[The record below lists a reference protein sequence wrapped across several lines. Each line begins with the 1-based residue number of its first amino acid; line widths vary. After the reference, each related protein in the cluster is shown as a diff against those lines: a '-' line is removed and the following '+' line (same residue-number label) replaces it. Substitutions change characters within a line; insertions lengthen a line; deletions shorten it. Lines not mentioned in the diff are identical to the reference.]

1 MSVVE
6 QNSHH
11 LAGEG
16 LEIEAAIPA
25 SLLDLLSSGNDSLD
39 LESPS
44 AKAYLDRLVS
54 LGLDD
59 LVQEPSIISNER
71 SGVDLE
77 LVNLC
82 YREYSTFTS
91 VHQCSAAIG
100 AAFDDFDT
108 SLDKLIESIPA
119 LEDECRQFG
128 RGTAEIQSAR
138 KRAVLLQEHEDK
150 LLDVLEIPQLMETC
164 VRNGYYQEALE
175 LSSHVSNLREKHHAI
190 IVDDVAD
197 EANGILQLMTAQLLG
212 VLREPVKLP
221 ALIKAVGYLRKLQDL
236 DDIQL
241 GLAFLSSRLHNYRA
255 RLVEIEKDRAEPVRY
270 LRRYIDLF
278 REHVFDII
286 SQYTTIFSGVTGDQ
300 LATFVNL
307 CVDDLVQL
315 VHRYIPRIAS
325 DSAAMSSILVQLGY
339 CSLSFARAGLDFSS
353 LLVDPF
359 KASIKHS
366 YDQAAESAATLVK
379 TTLSLDPQPAAPTS
393 LVSAYHLQQILTDP
407 HSPPNIRQDADNHTP
422 PAVLAHF
429 PPIAQYLNAHLTALN
444 SLRLL
449 APFQSLPALQASQN
463 RSIQQSTAAVLDYVE
478 QAVAIEMTGELSRS
492 SGSRHRH
499 TRTNSTPRAHLIR
512 RNTETQLSAETLAA
526 KRRETKRICVAFA
539 DAWVLTCEFIRQA
552 MGIVLETDAAA
563 RDVDGEV
570 LTQLEEWIEGN
581 REKDLDAQ
589 EQDHTP
595 KVNGNQQMNPLE
607 EGSEAVDG
615 VDMEVGKAM
624 DLGQSVDPARVA
636 SPKPVPVELAPPTA
650 TTEPVPD
657 RQSPPMP
664 ERMATIESSEP
675 PIETAIEPS
684 AEPSIKP
691 PIEPPVE
698 PPIETPVEVTAPT
711 PEVEA
716 DHEASQGV
724 DLPPI
729 PAEIATEQVA
739 SGYTAEPSPTPDADS
754 TPLDV
759 KTSAPTIEH
768 PVPSE
773 AESVNVEP
781 APVAEKAAPTDVESE
796 AVVPERLSTPA
807 IETESIAA
815 VETPIQAET
824 QPSNV
829 SPHNSPAVDAQSDA
843 TAPVESEPG
852 PVQSENRSDNI
863 PPSKSEQPESVPVTA
878 NDSSPATPEPAKS
891 NPVELEPSPL
901 DTPDAP
907 SVPVSESATPLEA
920 EEGDE
925 PGTGTVTPTAEPHG
939 QEASAPKTNKKKK
952 KKNGKK

>member
-6 QNSHH
+6 QNSHIP
-11 LAGEG
+11 AGEG
-16 LEIEAAIPA
+16 MEIEAAIPA

-236 DDIQL
+236 DDTQL

-379 TTLSLDPQPAAPTS
+379 TTLSLDPQPAAPIS
-393 LVSAYHLQQILTDP
+393 LVSAHHLQQILTDP
-407 HSPPNIRQDADNHTP
+407 HSPPSIRQDSDNHTP

-463 RSIQQSTAAVLDYVE
+463 KSVQQSTAAVLDYVE

-539 DAWVLTCEFIRQA
+539 DAWVLACEFLRQA

-563 RDVDGEV
+563 RDMDGDV
-570 LTQLEEWIEGN
+570 LKQLEEWIEEN

-589 EQDHTP
+589 ESDLTP
-595 KVNGNQQMNPLE
+595 KVNGSQQMNPLE
-607 EGSEAVDG
+607 EGSEALDG
-615 VDMEVGKAM
+615 IDIEMDKAK
-624 DLGQSVDPARVA
+624 DLCRSVDPAPVA
-636 SPKPVPVELAPPTA
+636 SPETVPVAMEPPTSTA
-650 TTEPVPD
+650 EPVPD
-657 RQSPPMP
+657 RPSPPTP
-664 ERMATIESSEP
+664 GTTAPIESSEQ
-675 PIETAIEPS
+675 PIE
-684 AEPSIKP
+684 P
-691 PIEPPVE
+691 PIEPPAEPPAELPVE
-698 PPIETPVEVTAPT
+698 PSIEDAVPA

-716 DHEASQGV
+716 ELEASQGV

-729 PAEIATEQVA
+729 PAVIADEQVA
-739 SGYTAEPSPTPDADS
+739 PE
-754 TPLDV
+754 
-759 KTSAPTIEH
+759 
-768 PVPSE
+768 
-773 AESVNVEP
+773 
-781 APVAEKAAPTDVESE
+781 PVAEAISPPLDANPAPISEDLVPTRTESVDIEPTPVVEEPIPTNVESE
-796 AVVPERLSTPA
+796 AVVPEQLSTPA
-807 IETESIAA
+807 IETEPIAA
-815 VETPIQAET
+815 VETPIQSET
-824 QPSNV
+824 QFDNA
-829 SPHNSPAVDAQSDA
+829 SPLRPPAVDAQSDVP
-843 TAPVESEPG
+843 TSVESAPAAA
-852 PVQSENRSDNI
+852 QLDNQAVDV
-863 PPSKSEQPESVPVTA
+863 PLSKSEQPEPELMDADPSPV
-878 NDSSPATPEPAKS
+878 TPEPAKDLP
-891 NPVELEPSPL
+891 NQLEPSPL
-901 DTPDAP
+901 DTPNAP
-907 SVPVSESATPLEA
+907 SVPVSESATPLE
-920 EEGDE
+920 EEDGDE
-925 PGTGTVTPTAEPHG
+925 PGTGTVTPTAELNG
-939 QEASAPKTNKKKK
+939 QETSAPKANKKKK
-952 KKNGKK
+952 KKKGKK

>member
-6 QNSHH
+6 RNSHT
-11 LAGEG
+11 LAGEDFG
-16 LEIEAAIPA
+16 VEAAIPA

-59 LVQEPSIISNER
+59 LLQEPSIIGNER

-100 AAFDDFDT
+100 SAFDDFDT

-150 LLDVLEIPQLMETC
+150 LLDVLGIPQLMETC

-175 LSSHVSNLREKHHAI
+175 LSSHVSNLREKHQAI
-190 IVDDVAD
+190 IIDDVAD

-255 RLVEIEKDRAEPVRY
+255 RLVEIEMDRAEPVRY

-359 KASIKHS
+359 KATIKHS
-366 YDQAAESAATLVK
+366 YDQAAESAATSVK
-379 TTLSLDPQPAAPTS
+379 TTLSLDPQPAALTS
-393 LVSAYHLQQILTDP
+393 LVSAHHLQQILTDP
-407 HSPPNIRQDADNHTP
+407 SSPPNIRQVNDDHTP

-463 RSIQQSTAAVLDYVE
+463 KSIQQSTAAVLDYVE

-499 TRTNSTPRAHLIR
+499 TRTNSTPRSHLIR

-539 DAWVLTCEFIRQA
+539 DAWVLACEFLRQA
-552 MGIVLETDAAA
+552 MGIVLETEAAA
-563 RDVDGEV
+563 KDMDGEV

-581 REKDLDAQ
+581 REKELDISGA
-589 EQDHTP
+589 DPTP
-595 KVNGNQQMNPLE
+595 AVNGNSQMKSLE
-607 EGSEAVDG
+607 EGSEALDG
-615 VDMEVGKAM
+615 LDVETDKAM
-624 DLGQSVDPARVA
+624 SVDRGVDPAPSA
-636 SPKPVPVELAPPTA
+636 SLEIVPVDPTPPTA
-650 TTEPVPD
+650 TDQPALNGAANPL
-657 RQSPPMP
+657 P
-664 ERMATIESSEP
+664 EETAPIESGQPPTEP
-675 PIETAIEPS
+675 PIEPF
-684 AEPSIKP
+684 
-691 PIEPPVE
+691 VE
-698 PPIETPVEVTAPT
+698 PPLEITAFDSGF
-711 PEVEA
+711 EA
-716 DHEASQGV
+716 EPGTSQGV

-729 PAEIATEQVA
+729 PMQFTASQNAAQVVSEPIAEAT
-739 SGYTAEPSPTPDADS
+739 S
-754 TPLDV
+754 TPEAIDSPHGTELPAAISEV
-759 KTSAPTIEH
+759 S
-768 PVPSE
+768 VPIRT
-773 AESVNVEP
+773 
-781 APVAEKAAPTDVESE
+781 APVDVESTPVVEGSVPNDMEFE
-796 AVVPERLSTPA
+796 AVVPEPIPA
-807 IETESIAA
+807 TEIQTDAIAA
-815 VETPIQAET
+815 VGPPTPSAKQLDD
-824 QPSNV
+824 V
-829 SPHNSPAVDAQSDA
+829 SPLDPPTEEAGVKAIASTEPAP
-843 TAPVESEPG
+843 APVDPESKIDDASPTK
-852 PVQSENRSDNI
+852 P
-863 PPSKSEQPESVPVTA
+863 EQPESA
-878 NDSSPATPEPAKS
+878 NDSGFATPEPAKS
-891 NPVELEPSPL
+891 DPVELEPSPL
-901 DTPDAP
+901 DTLEAT
-907 SVPVSESATPLEA
+907 SVPVSGSATPLDDED
-920 EEGDE
+920 GDE
-925 PGTGTVTPTAEPHG
+925 PGTGAVTPVAESNG
-939 QEASAPKTNKKKK
+939 QESSAPKANKKKK
-952 KKNGKK
+952 KKKGKK

>member
-6 QNSHH
+6 QDSHH
-11 LAGEG
+11 MAGEG

-255 RLVEIEKDRAEPVRY
+255 RLVEIEMDRAEPVRY

-286 SQYTTIFSGVTGDQ
+286 SQYTTIFSGVAGDQ

-379 TTLSLDPQPAAPTS
+379 TTLSLDPQPAAPSS
-393 LVSAYHLQQILTDP
+393 LVSAHHLPQILTDP
-407 HSPPNIRQDADNHTP
+407 HSPPVIRQDSDNHTP

-463 RSIQQSTAAVLDYVE
+463 KSIQQSTAAVLDYVE

-539 DAWVLTCEFIRQA
+539 DAWVLACGFIRQA

-563 RDVDGEV
+563 KDTDGEM
-570 LTQLEEWIEGN
+570 LPQLEEWIEGN
-581 REKDLDAQ
+581 REKGLDTQ
-589 EQDHTP
+589 EPGQTP
-595 KVNGNQQMNPLE
+595 TANGNQQMKPLE

-615 VDMEVGKAM
+615 VDKEVEKAM
-624 DLGQSVDPARVA
+624 DIGQSVDPARVA
-636 SPKPVPVELAPPTA
+636 SPEPVRVELAPPTA

-657 RQSPPMP
+657 RQLPPMP
-664 ERMATIESSEP
+664 ERIAPIESSTP
-675 PIETAIEPS
+675 SIETAIEPP
-684 AEPSIKP
+684 AEPSVGLT
-691 PIEPPVE
+691 VE
-698 PPIETPVEVTAPT
+698 PPIESPIEVTAPA

-716 DHEASQGV
+716 DLEASQGV

-729 PAEIATEQVA
+729 PAQIAAEQVA
-739 SGYTAEPSPTPDADS
+739 PGPTAESSPPPTEAISTPIDATVPASISEDPIPTGTEPVVDIETTPIVEEPTP
-754 TPLDV
+754 T
-759 KTSAPTIEH
+759 
-768 PVPSE
+768 
-773 AESVNVEP
+773 N
-781 APVAEKAAPTDVESE
+781 VESE
-796 AVVPERLSTPA
+796 AVVPEQLSTPA
-807 IETESIAA
+807 IETEPIAA
-815 VETPIQAET
+815 VETPVET
-824 QPSNV
+824 EKQS
-829 SPHNSPAVDAQSDA
+829 SPALNAQSDA
-843 TAPVESEPG
+843 AGTIESAPAPVQPERQPEDVPLS
-852 PVQSENRSDNI
+852 N
-863 PPSKSEQPESVPVTA
+863 SEQLESVPMTA
-878 NDSSPATPEPAKS
+878 NDSRPATPEPTKADV
-891 NPVELEPSPL
+891 NQLEPSPL
-901 DTPDAP
+901 VTPDAP
-907 SVPVSESATPLEA
+907 SLPVSGSATPLE
-920 EEGDE
+920 EHEGDE
-925 PGTGTVTPTAEPHG
+925 PDTGTVTPTAETNG

-952 KKNGKK
+952 KKKGKK

>member
-11 LAGEG
+11 LAAEG

-71 SGVDLE
+71 SGVNLE

-449 APFQSLPALQASQN
+449 APLQSLPALQASQN

-698 PPIETPVEVTAPT
+698 PPIETPIEVTAPA
-711 PEVEA
+711 PEFEVPVQVA
-716 DHEASQGV
+716 A
-724 DLPPI
+724 
-729 PAEIATEQVA
+729 EQVA
-739 SGYTAEPSPTPDADS
+739 PGPTAEPSPPPTDAIS
-754 TPLDV
+754 TPIDA
-759 KTSAPTIEH
+759 KAPTSTNED
-768 PVPSE
+768 PVPARTE
-773 AESVNVEP
+773 TVDVESTPVVEE
-781 APVAEKAAPTDVESE
+781 PVAADVESE
-796 AVVPERLSTPA
+796 AVVPEQLNTPV
-807 IETESIAA
+807 IYTESVAA
-815 VETPIQAET
+815 VETPVELET
-824 QPSNV
+824 QSDNV
-829 SPHNSPAVDAQSDA
+829 SPLNSPIANAQTDAAA
-843 TAPVESEPG
+843 TA
-852 PVQSENRSDNI
+852 
-863 PPSKSEQPESVPVTA
+863 ESVPPPVHAEIHAGNVSPLNAEQVESVPMTA

-891 NPVELEPSPL
+891 NPGQLEPSPL
-901 DTPDAP
+901 DTPKAP
-907 SVPVSESATPLEA
+907 SVPVRESATPLE
-920 EEGDE
+920 EDEGDE
-925 PGTGTVTPTAEPHG
+925 PGTGSVTPTAEPNG
-939 QEASAPKTNKKKK
+939 QEPSAPKTNKKKK
-952 KKNGKK
+952 KKKGKK

>member
-6 QNSHH
+6 HNSHIPP
-11 LAGEG
+11 GEG

-128 RGTAEIQSAR
+128 KGTAEIQSAR

-393 LVSAYHLQQILTDP
+393 LASAHHLQQILTDP
-407 HSPPNIRQDADNHTP
+407 HSPPGIRHEFDNHTP

-463 RSIQQSTAAVLDYVE
+463 KSIQQSTAAVLDYVE
-478 QAVAIEMTGELSRS
+478 QAVAIEMTGDLSRS

-539 DAWVLTCEFIRQA
+539 DAWVLACEFIRQA

-563 RDVDGEV
+563 RDMDGEV
-570 LTQLEEWIEGN
+570 LIQLEEWIEGN

-595 KVNGNQQMNPLE
+595 KVNGNQQMKPLE

-615 VDMEVGKAM
+615 IDTEMEKAVDIGRSVG
-624 DLGQSVDPARVA
+624 PAPVA
-636 SPKPVPVELAPPTA
+636 SPEATPIEMAPPA
-650 TTEPVPD
+650 STTEPVPGTP
-657 RQSPPMP
+657 SPPTP
-664 ERMATIESSEP
+664 EKTAPVESSELLV
-675 PIETAIEPS
+675 ETV
-684 AEPSIKP
+684 
-691 PIEPPVE
+691 IEPPVE
-698 PPIETPVEVTAPT
+698 PHIETPVEVAAPA

-716 DHEASQGV
+716 DPEASQGV

-729 PAEIATEQVA
+729 PPEIATEQVA
-739 SGYTAEPSPTPDADS
+739 SGSTAEPSPTPNADS
-754 TPLDV
+754 TPLDA
-759 KTSAPTIEH
+759 KTSAPAIEH

-781 APVAEKAAPTDVESE
+781 APVVEEPAPTDVESE
-796 AVVPERLSTPA
+796 AVVPEQLSTPA
-807 IETESIAA
+807 IQTESIAA

-829 SPHNSPAVDAQSDA
+829 SLHNSPDVDAQSDA
-843 TAPVESEPG
+843 TAPVESEPA
-852 PVQSENRSDNI
+852 PVQSDNQPDNS
-863 PPSKSEQPESVPVTA
+863 PPSKSEQPELVPKA
-878 NDSSPATPEPAKS
+878 GNDSIPATPEPAKG
-891 NPVELEPSPL
+891 NPVELEPPSL

-907 SVPVSESATPLEA
+907 SLPVSGNATPLEE

-925 PGTGTVTPTAEPHG
+925 PGTGTVTPTAEPNG

-952 KKNGKK
+952 KKKGKK

>member
-11 LAGEG
+11 LAAEG

-44 AKAYLDRLVS
+44 AKAYLGRLVS

-236 DDIQL
+236 DDVQL

-315 VHRYIPRIAS
+315 VHRYMPRIAS

-339 CSLSFARAGLDFSS
+339 CSLSFGRAGLDFSS
-353 LLVDPF
+353 LLVEPF
-359 KASIKHS
+359 KASIRHS

-393 LVSAYHLQQILTDP
+393 LVSAHHLQQILTDP

-463 RSIQQSTAAVLDYVE
+463 KSIQQSTAAVLDYVE

-539 DAWVLTCEFIRQA
+539 DAWVLACEFIRQA

-563 RDVDGEV
+563 RMLDGEV

-581 REKDLDAQ
+581 REKELDTQ
-589 EQDHTP
+589 EPGQTP
-595 KVNGNQQMNPLE
+595 TANGNQQMNPLE

-615 VDMEVGKAM
+615 VDMEVEKAM

-636 SPKPVPVELAPPTA
+636 SPEPVPVELAPPTV
-650 TTEPVPD
+650 TSEPVPD

-664 ERMATIESSEP
+664 ERLATIESSEP
-675 PIETAIEPS
+675 PIETAIEQS
-684 AEPSIKP
+684 AEPSTKP

-698 PPIETPVEVTAPT
+698 PPIETPIEVTAPAL
-711 PEVEA
+711 EVEA
-716 DHEASQGV
+716 GLEASQGV

-729 PAEIATEQVA
+729 PAQIAAEQA
-739 SGYTAEPSPTPDADS
+739 TPGPTDPSPTTDAIS
-754 TPLDV
+754 TPIDA
-759 KTSAPTIEH
+759 KASTSINED
-768 PVPSE
+768 PVPARTE
-773 AESVNVEP
+773 TVDVESTPVVEDP
-781 APVAEKAAPTDVESE
+781 IPTDVKSE
-796 AVVPERLSTPA
+796 AVVPEQLSTPA
-807 IETESIAA
+807 IQTEPIAA
-815 VETPIQAET
+815 VETPVESET
-824 QPSNV
+824 QSDNV
-829 SPHNSPAVDAQSDA
+829 SPLNSPAANTQSDA
-843 TAPVESEPG
+843 AATAESAPAPVQP
-852 PVQSENRSDNI
+852 ENQADDVS
-863 PPSKSEQPESVPVTA
+863 PLKAEQVESVPMTP
-878 NDSSPATPEPAKS
+878 NESSPATPEPAKS
-891 NPVELEPSPL
+891 NSGQLEPSPL
-901 DTPDAP
+901 GTPKAP
-907 SVPVSESATPLEA
+907 SVPVSGSATPLE
-920 EEGDE
+920 EDEGDE
-925 PGTGTVTPTAEPHG
+925 PGTGTVTPTAEPNG

-952 KKNGKK
+952 KKKGKK

>member
-6 QNSHH
+6 QNSHQS
-11 LAGEG
+11 AGEG
-16 LEIEAAIPA
+16 MEIESAIPA

-236 DDIQL
+236 DDTQL

-359 KASIKHS
+359 KSSIKRS

-393 LVSAYHLQQILTDP
+393 LVSAHHLQQVLTDP
-407 HSPPNIRQDADNHTP
+407 HSPPSIRQDSDNHTP

-449 APFQSLPALQASQN
+449 APFQSLPALQASQSK
-463 RSIQQSTAAVLDYVE
+463 SIQQSTAAVLDYVE

-539 DAWVLTCEFIRQA
+539 DAWVLACEFLRQA
-552 MGIVLETDAAA
+552 MGIVLETNAAA
-563 RDVDGEV
+563 RDMDGDV
-570 LTQLEEWIEGN
+570 LKQLEEWIEGN

-589 EQDHTP
+589 ESDHAP
-595 KVNGNQQMNPLE
+595 KVNGNQQMKPLE

-615 VDMEVGKAM
+615 IDIEMEKAK
-624 DLGQSVDPARVA
+624 DLGRSENPVAVA
-636 SPKPVPVELAPPTA
+636 SPEAVPVEMVPPTSTA
-650 TTEPVPD
+650 EPVPD
-657 RQSPPMP
+657 RPSPPTP
-664 ERMATIESSEP
+664 EMTAPIESSEQ
-675 PIETAIEPS
+675 PIESPIE
-684 AEPSIKP
+684 A

-698 PPIETPVEVTAPT
+698 PPVDPHVEHPIEDTVPASD
-711 PEVEA
+711 VEA
-716 DHEASQGV
+716 EFEASQGV

-729 PAEIATEQVA
+729 PAQIVAEQVTP
-739 SGYTAEPSPTPDADS
+739 GPTDPSPIPDAITSPLDATDPVPISEDSVPTGTETAVDNES
-754 TPLDV
+754 TPV
-759 KTSAPTIEH
+759 
-768 PVPSE
+768 
-773 AESVNVEP
+773 VE
-781 APVAEKAAPTDVESE
+781 ERISSDVESG
-796 AVVPERLSTPA
+796 AIVPEQPSTPA

-815 VETPIQAET
+815 LGPPIHSE
-824 QPSNV
+824 
-829 SPHNSPAVDAQSDA
+829 AQSDDVSPLNPPPVNA
-843 TAPVESEPG
+843 QSDVPTSVESAPAADQPEGQADEVPL
-852 PVQSENRSDNI
+852 
-863 PPSKSEQPESVPVTA
+863 SKSEQPESELLNA
-878 NDSSPATPEPAKS
+878 NLSPATPEPAKDDP
-891 NPVELEPSPL
+891 NQLEPSSL
-901 DTPDAP
+901 DTPNAP
-907 SVPVSESATPLEA
+907 SVPVSESATPLE
-920 EEGDE
+920 EEDGDE
-925 PGTGTVTPTAEPHG
+925 PGTGTVTPTAEPNG
-939 QEASAPKTNKKKK
+939 QEASAPKANKKKK
-952 KKNGKK
+952 KKKGKK

>member
-6 QNSHH
+6 QNSHIP
-11 LAGEG
+11 AQKE

-59 LVQEPSIISNER
+59 LVQEPFIISNER

-236 DDIQL
+236 DDTQL

-393 LVSAYHLQQILTDP
+393 LVSAHHLQQVLTDP
-407 HSPPNIRQDADNHTP
+407 HSPPSIRQDSDNHTP

-429 PPIAQYLNAHLTALN
+429 PPIAQFLNAHLTALN

-463 RSIQQSTAAVLDYVE
+463 KSIQQSTAAVLDYVE

-539 DAWVLTCEFIRQA
+539 DAWVLACEFLRQA

-563 RDVDGEV
+563 RDMDGDV
-570 LTQLEEWIEGN
+570 LKQLEEWIEEN

-589 EQDHTP
+589 ESDLTP
-595 KVNGNQQMNPLE
+595 KVNGNQQMKPLE

-615 VDMEVGKAM
+615 IDIEMEKAK
-624 DLGQSVDPARVA
+624 DLGRSVDPVPVA
-636 SPKPVPVELAPPTA
+636 SLEAAPVGTVPPTS

-657 RQSPPMP
+657 TPSPPTP
-664 ERMATIESSEP
+664 ETTAPIESSEQ
-675 PIETAIEPS
+675 
-684 AEPSIKP
+684 
-691 PIEPPVE
+691 PIEPLIE
-698 PPIETPVEVTAPT
+698 PPAEPPVDLDVESPIEDAVPA

-716 DHEASQGV
+716 ELEGSQGV

-729 PAEIATEQVA
+729 PAEIAAGQVA
-739 SGYTAEPSPTPDADS
+739 PEPVADPSPIPDAITS
-754 TPLDV
+754 PLE
-759 KTSAPTIEH
+759 ATIAASISED
-768 PVPSE
+768 PVPIGTE
-773 AESVNVEP
+773 TAVDIEPTPVVEE
-781 APVAEKAAPTDVESE
+781 PVSTKVESE
-796 AVVPERLSTPA
+796 AVVPEQRSTPA
-807 IETESIAA
+807 IETEPIPA
-815 VETPIQAET
+815 VETPIQSET
-824 QPSNV
+824 QSDDV
-829 SPHNSPAVDAQSDA
+829 SPLDPPAADAQSDVPTSVDSVPEA
-843 TAPVESEPG
+843 DQT
-852 PVQSENRSDNI
+852 ENQADDV
-863 PPSKSEQPESVPVTA
+863 PLSKSEQPESEPKDA
-878 NDSSPATPEPAKS
+878 DPRPATPAPAKDLP
-891 NPVELEPSPL
+891 NQLEPSPL
-901 DTPDAP
+901 DTPNAP
-907 SVPVSESATPLEA
+907 SVPVSESATPLE
-920 EEGDE
+920 EEDGDE
-925 PGTGTVTPTAEPHG
+925 PGTGTVTPTAEPSG
-939 QEASAPKTNKKKK
+939 QETSAPKANKKKK
-952 KKNGKK
+952 KKKGKK

>member
-6 QNSHH
+6 QNSHIP
-11 LAGEG
+11 AGG
-16 LEIEAAIPA
+16 GFEIEAAIPA

-175 LSSHVSNLREKHHAI
+175 LSSHVSSLRAKHHAI

-236 DDIQL
+236 DDMQL

-359 KASIKHS
+359 KATIKHS

-379 TTLSLDPQPAAPTS
+379 TTLSLDPQPAAPSS
-393 LVSAYHLQQILTDP
+393 LVSAHHLQQILTDP
-407 HSPPNIRQDADNHTP
+407 HSPPSIRQDTDNHTP

-463 RSIQQSTAAVLDYVE
+463 RSIQQATAAVLDYVE

-539 DAWVLTCEFIRQA
+539 DAWVLACDFIRQA

-563 RDVDGEV
+563 RDLDGEV
-570 LTQLEEWIEGN
+570 LIQLEEWIEGN
-581 REKDLDAQ
+581 REKELDASEPDQ
-589 EQDHTP
+589 TP
-595 KVNGNQQMNPLE
+595 TVNGSHQMKSLE
-607 EGSEAVDG
+607 EGLEAVDG
-615 VDMEVGKAM
+615 IDGEVEKAI
-624 DLGQSVDPARVA
+624 DSGPSRGPAPVA
-636 SPKPVPVELAPPTA
+636 SLEAVPVETVSPTA
-650 TTEPVPD
+650 TNEPLAD
-657 RQSPPMP
+657 RPSSPTP
-664 ERMATIESSEP
+664 EKTAPVESVKSS
-675 PIETAIEPS
+675 IDS
-684 AEPSIKP
+684 AVESQG
-691 PIEPPVE
+691 EPPVE
-698 PPIETPVEVTAPT
+698 PFVDPPIAVTAPA
-711 PEVEA
+711 PEVKAELE
-716 DHEASQGV
+716 DSQGV
-724 DLPPI
+724 DLPPV
-729 PAEIATEQVA
+729 PAQLATEQVA
-739 SGYTAEPSPTPDADS
+739 PEPITEPSPIPDADS
-754 TPLDV
+754 ESLDA
-759 KTSAPTIEH
+759 KDLTSAIEDS
-768 PVPSE
+768 VPPE
-773 AESVNVEP
+773 AESVTLEP
-781 APVAEKAAPTDVESE
+781 TPVAEESVSTDEDVKAVLPEQSLAPVIPTE
-796 AVVPERLSTPA
+796 A
-807 IETESIAA
+807 IAA
-815 VETPIQAET
+815 VE
-824 QPSNV
+824 S
-829 SPHNSPAVDAQSDA
+829 
-843 TAPVESEPG
+843 
-852 PVQSENRSDNI
+852 PVQSEKQVDVVSSLDPTAVDAKPDAI
-863 PPSKSEQPESVPVTA
+863 ATVESPPAPVQAEKQADDVSLLKSEQPESVPMTA

-891 NPVELEPSPL
+891 NSVQLEPSPL

-907 SVPVSESATPLEA
+907 TLSVSGGATPLE
-920 EEGDE
+920 EEDGDE

-939 QEASAPKTNKKKK
+939 QEASAPKANKKKK
-952 KKNGKK
+952 KKKGKK

>member
-236 DDIQL
+236 DDVQL

-255 RLVEIEKDRAEPVRY
+255 RLVDIEKDRGEPVRY
-270 LRRYIDLF
+270 LRQYIDLF

-286 SQYTTIFSGVTGDQ
+286 SQYTTIFSGMTGDQ

-359 KASIKHS
+359 KASIKQS

-393 LVSAYHLQQILTDP
+393 LVSAHHLQQILTDP
-407 HSPPNIRQDADNHTP
+407 HSPPNIRQDSDNHTP

-463 RSIQQSTAAVLDYVE
+463 KSIQQSTAAVLDYVE

-539 DAWVLTCEFIRQA
+539 DAWVLACEFIRQA

-563 RDVDGEV
+563 RDMDGEV
-570 LTQLEEWIEGN
+570 LAQLEEWIEGN
-581 REKDLDAQ
+581 REKELNTQ

-595 KVNGNQQMNPLE
+595 KVNGNQQMKPLE

-615 VDMEVGKAM
+615 VDMEVEKAM
-624 DLGQSVDPARVA
+624 DLGQNVDPARVA
-636 SPKPVPVELAPPTA
+636 SPEPVPVELAPPTA
-650 TTEPVPD
+650 TTEP

-664 ERMATIESSEP
+664 ERIEPIESSEP
-675 PIETAIEPS
+675 PIEMAIEPS
-684 AEPSIKP
+684 VEPSIEP

-698 PPIETPVEVTAPT
+698 PPIETSIEVTAPA
-711 PEVEA
+711 PEVQV
-716 DHEASQGV
+716 DLQASQGV

-729 PAEIATEQVA
+729 PAQIAAEQVA
-739 SGYTAEPSPTPDADS
+739 PGPTAEPSPPPTDAIS
-754 TPLDV
+754 TPIDA
-759 KTSAPTIEH
+759 KAPTSTNED
-768 PVPSE
+768 PVPARTE
-773 AESVNVEP
+773 PVDVESTPIVEDP
-781 APVAEKAAPTDVESE
+781 IPSDVESE
-796 AVVPERLSTPA
+796 AVVPEQLNTPV
-807 IETESIAA
+807 IQTEWVAA
-815 VETPIQAET
+815 VETPVESET
-824 QPSNV
+824 QSDNV
-829 SPHNSPAVDAQSDA
+829 SPLNSPTANAETDAAA
-843 TAPVESEPG
+843 TAES
-852 PVQSENRSDNI
+852 VI
-863 PPSKSEQPESVPVTA
+863 PPVHAEFQAGNVSPLNAEQVESVPLTPH
-878 NDSSPATPEPAKS
+878 DSSPATPEPAKS
-891 NPVELEPSPL
+891 NPGQLEPSPL
-901 DTPDAP
+901 DTPNAT
-907 SVPVSESATPLEA
+907 SVPVSGSATPLE
-920 EEGDE
+920 EDEGDE
-925 PGTGTVTPTAEPHG
+925 PGTGTVTPTAEPNG

-952 KKNGKK
+952 KKKGKK